1 MSKQKIRVGFIG
13 SGGMAQAHLQGLPG
27 FPDVEIA
34 AFCDVVPAKAEALAA
49 QYGAKQ
55 YAQPGD
61 MFAAQELDCVYI
73 LLPPFAHGDAELLAE
88 NLVDELFL
96 TISPRLFGRGVSDVR
111 RGLVEGVDLAG
122 KPLELSSVRR
132 HGSHLFLRYALT
144 SPERV

>member
-1 MSKQKIRVGFIG
+1 MTRSAAELANGESARVVRIDQVE
-13 SGGMAQAHLQGLPG
+13 SGA
-27 FPDVEIA
+27 VS
-34 AFCDVVPAKAEALAA
+34 LAA
-49 QYGAKQ
+49 LLALLRAEGF
-55 YAQPGD
+55 GR
-61 MFAAQELDCVYI
+61 I
-73 LLPPFAHGDAELLAE
+73 LTEGGPSLVAELLAE